1 MTNHN
6 RAGFSDNLQFVSLT
20 SNLAA
25 SVLNHPEFQSKRS
38 PDSVLVFKYPAVC
51 VICGFTFDVCMV
63 RTTYKLLGKQRYN
76 LQYQM
81 LINPCSRVKQTYN
94 SYGRVKKSYKQKWGG
109 GIYIFLLLQWTFFLS
124 KMFDAKMGIK
134 IKFPVAL
141 L

>member
-51 VICGFTFDVCMV
+51 VIGGISFDVCMV
-63 RTTYKLLGKQRYN
+63 LTTYKLLGKQRYN
-76 LQYQM
+76 LQY
-81 LINPCSRVKQTYN
+81 
-94 SYGRVKKSYKQKWGG
+94 
-109 GIYIFLLLQWTFFLS
+109 
-124 KMFDAKMGIK
+124 
-134 IKFPVAL
+134 
-141 L
+141 